1 LLTAIKDVVT
11 SRVAA
16 MLMGMMYG
24 TKVSFAGGNGMA
36 GAPLGAVTQQVVG
49 AVHVNGSAKE
59 FAEAVHPVITL

>member
-36 GAPLGAVTQQVVG
+36 GGQPVFGGGGAPGGGHA
-49 AVHVNGSAKE
+49 AGSRRGPRQW
-59 FAEAVHPVITL
+59 VR